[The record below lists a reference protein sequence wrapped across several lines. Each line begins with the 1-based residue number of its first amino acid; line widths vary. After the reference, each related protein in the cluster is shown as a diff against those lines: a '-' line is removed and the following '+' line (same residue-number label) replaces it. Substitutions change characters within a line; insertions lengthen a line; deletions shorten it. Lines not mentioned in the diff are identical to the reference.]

1 MMNVMVF
8 EGDGVEA
15 AGDFVAFVF
24 WRDEGR
30 GFRSGAGIPAKEFLF
45 CGIGDGSIGEFLAD
59 GVDLPDAGLVAELSA
74 EPETVLTGAHSG
86 GVVGRAA
93 DGHFGPGAGPF
104 LIIEMRLL
112 EADGIVELREEAARI
127 LREIDRR
134 ALMGDEALAVYFEFV
149 LFGFAAEDGVIFEDE
164 GGGVWPSVAREE

>member
-1 MMNVMVF
+1 VL
-8 EGDGVEA
+8 
-15 AGDFVAFVF
+15 
-24 WRDEGR
+24 
-30 GFRSGAGIPAKEFLF
+30 IPAE
-45 CGIGDGSIGEFLAD
+45 
-59 GVDLPDAGLVAELSA
+59 
-74 EPETVLTGAHSG
+74 
-86 GVVGRAA
+86 VVGACGP

-149 LFGFAAEDGVIFEDE
+149 FVLASPPKME
-164 GGGVWPSVAREE
+164 

>member
-1 MMNVMVF
+1 MNVMVF

-30 GFRSGAGIPAKEFLF
+30 GFRSGAGNTSEGVPF

-74 EPETVLTGAHSG
+74 RT
-86 GVVGRAA
+86 RN
-93 DGHFGPGAGPF
+93 
-104 LIIEMRLL
+104 R
-112 EADGIVELREEAARI
+112 
-127 LREIDRR
+127 IDRCSFRRSRR
-134 ALMGDEALAVYFEFV
+134 ACGRWAFRARGRPIFDNRDEA
-149 LFGFAAEDGVIFEDE
+149 
-164 GGGVWPSVAREE
+164 P